1 MFMSDTE
8 VVKNKKIN
16 KMTLEELEKAIEK
29 TKETMGGLS
38 SKYAKELL
46 ERKEALAAAKK

>member
-1 MFMSDTE
+1 
-8 VVKNKKIN
+8 
-16 KMTLEELEKAIEK
+16 MTLEELEKAIEK

-46 ERKEALAAAKK
+46 ERKKHLVNAKSR